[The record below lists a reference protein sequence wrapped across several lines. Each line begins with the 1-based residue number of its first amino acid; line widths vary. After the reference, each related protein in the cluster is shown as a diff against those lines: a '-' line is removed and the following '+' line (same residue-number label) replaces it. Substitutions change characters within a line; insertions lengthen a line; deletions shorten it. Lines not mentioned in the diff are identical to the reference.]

1 MMRSSHRRESSEG
14 KSILTTSSMP
24 SLTAGE
30 ISSCGQ
36 GNFPAAT
43 HRCPP
48 PPTREGAAIGLH
60 HASLPHCIF
69 DHVLAVLERR
79 PEKKKS

>member
-14 KSILTTSSMP
+14 TSILTMSSML

-30 ISSCGQ
+30 ISSCGH

-48 PPTREGAAIGLH
+48 SPTREGAAIGFTTHPCRIAYLIMCWPCLSS
-60 HASLPHCIF
+60 AK
-69 DHVLAVLERR
+69 
-79 PEKKKS
+79 KKKS